1 MPRRSGCTV
10 KRRRRIYI
18 RRRRHNANSVIQLT
32 RWKARLTVRRRGFEG
47 LRIDSGIWWQIDRRD
62 ANLSNCTLGTRGCIT
77 SDLAVARVRTISA
90 FQSVCSPMLLC
101 PSGDKSICD
110 PFTIPHCFLPHL
122 RSTFGY
128 EQRSPLLAYD
138 NVSSC
143 VERRSS
149 DRPIVHFAI
158 LYTQLSIQNGLIFEK
173 NCGSRAIQ
181 CTRCRCP
188 SCRRKSKEITFF
200 FLTQRRSDSTFLITL
215 IRLINYIICRVSTQ
229 R

>member
-128 EQRSPLLAYD
+128 EQRSLSSRLRQCFQLRWAPFLRSPDSPFRYPLY
-138 NVSSC
+138 
-143 VERRSS
+143 
-149 DRPIVHFAI
+149 PIVYPGWLNFREELRLTCDSMHS
-158 LYTQLSIQNGLIFEK
+158 LQVSVLS
-173 NCGSRAIQ
+173 
-181 CTRCRCP
+181 T
-188 SCRRKSKEITFF
+188 
-200 FLTQRRSDSTFLITL
+200 
-215 IRLINYIICRVSTQ
+215 
-229 R
+229 